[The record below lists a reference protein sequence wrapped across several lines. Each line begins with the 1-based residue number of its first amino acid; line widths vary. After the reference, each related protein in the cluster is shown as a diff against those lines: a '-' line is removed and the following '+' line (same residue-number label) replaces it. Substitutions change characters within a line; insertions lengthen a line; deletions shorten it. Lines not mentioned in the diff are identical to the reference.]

1 MKNISNNS
9 IVIGIVGLIVG
20 LVLGWLMGNGGWGT
34 KEVPRDDD
42 GSEKAAGTEN
52 SLNALLAN
60 SSPSQESD
68 SAIFVVDQGAGN
80 VATVASVE
88 TDVSAWVV
96 VREDKNGVVGNI
108 LGASRVD
115 SGASNNIVIYLL
127 VPTTADKTYRV
138 VLFKD
143 DGDRKFDYR
152 IDVPL
157 TSGGVL
163 ISKSFKTLAQ

>member
-1 MKNISNNS
+1 MKTISNNS

-20 LVLGWLMGNGGWGT
+20 LVFGWLIGNGGWGT
-34 KEVPRDDD
+34 KTVSKD
-42 GSEKAAGTEN
+42 GGTSEGLVTGN
-52 SLNALLAN
+52 SFNALLAN

-68 SAIFVVDQGAGN
+68 SAILVVDQGAGS

-108 LGASRVD
+108 LGASRID

-127 VPTTADKTYRV
+127 IPTIAGKTYRV

-143 DGDRKFDYR
+143 DGDKKFDYQV
-152 IDVPL
+152 DVPL
-157 TSGGVL
+157 TSNGVL
-163 ISKSFKTLAQ
+163 ISKSFKTSAQ

>member
-9 IVIGIVGLIVG
+9 IAIGVAGLVVG
-20 LVLGWLMGNGGWGT
+20 LVLGWFIGQAGRGT
-34 KEVPRDDD
+34 KEIPRGEDE
-42 GSEKAAGTEN
+42 SEKSAVTDN

-68 SAIFVVDQGAGN
+68 SAIFVIDQGAGS

-88 TDVSAWVV
+88 TDVPVWVV

-108 LGASRVD
+108 LGASRID
-115 SGASNNIVIYLL
+115 SGASNNIVIHLL
-127 VPTTADKTYRV
+127 SPTVAGKIYRV

-143 DGDRKFDYR
+143 DGDRKFDYQVD
-152 IDVPL
+152 IPL
-157 TSGGVL
+157 TSDGVL
-163 ISKSFKTLAQ
+163 ISKSFKTSAQ